1 MHRAGSLDNH
11 DYSAIITSFVLD
23 DIIVTIVGDMI
34 TFQRNKWADH
44 MDSQVIGALALVLLA
59 FMGVTF
65 QMEVPPWLPIV
76 LSAFSG
82 SVQSLFARVKRG
94 FVKGAGAIFSAF
106 IAGMTGGLVMGY
118 SVGVMMG
125 LEGSIAI
132 ILPVY
137 IFALMGGRLV
147 LYIATGVSIEEIG
160 NTIIGMFTKDKN

>member
-1 MHRAGSLDNH
+1 
-11 DYSAIITSFVLD
+11 
-23 DIIVTIVGDMI
+23 MI
-34 TFQRNKWADH
+34 TFQRNKWADY
-44 MDSQVIGALALVLLA
+44 MDTQLIGASFLVLLA
-59 FMGVTF
+59 WFGVTF
-65 QMEVPPWLPIV
+65 DMTVPTWLPVV

-82 SVQSLFARVKRG
+82 SIQSLFARVKRG
-94 FVKGAGAIFSAF
+94 FVKGAGAMFSAF

-160 NTIIGMFTKDKN
+160 NSIIGMFTKNKN